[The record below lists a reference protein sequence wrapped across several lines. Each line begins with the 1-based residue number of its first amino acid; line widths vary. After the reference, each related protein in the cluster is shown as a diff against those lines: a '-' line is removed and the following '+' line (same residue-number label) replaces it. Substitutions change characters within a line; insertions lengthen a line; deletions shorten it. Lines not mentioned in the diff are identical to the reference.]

1 MQMCLRQECRMPF
14 PTVHAPRHFWKLAL
28 FGTSLL
34 TLMLCRTALAQ
45 LVPTPLVRF
54 AELDI
59 EQARLDAFR
68 KAAREN
74 AEASL
79 LEPGILAFHAAAEKD
94 NPGHVRVLEMYVDA
108 QAYRAHV
115 QTPHFQKFRAETDA
129 MVLRRELHEVVPV
142 RLAAKASLNR
152 QPLVR
157 VAELTIDP
165 AQLHAYKDAVTEEIA
180 TSIRIEPG
188 VLGIYAVAL
197 KEQPT
202 QLRFFEIYADDAA
215 YREHIDSPHFKKYI
229 EATKSMI
236 ASRKL
241 MEAEPIILGLPS
253 R

>member
-1 MQMCLRQECRMPF
+1 MPF
-14 PTVHAPRHFWKLAL
+14 PTIRAPRHFWKLAL
-28 FGTSLL
+28 FGTPLL
-34 TLMLCRTALAQ
+34 TLALSETALAQ
-45 LVPTPLVRF
+45 PISTPLVRF
-54 AELDI
+54 AELDVDKT
-59 EQARLDAFR
+59 RLDDFR

-74 AEASL
+74 AEASM
-79 LEPGILAFHAAAEKD
+79 LEPGVLAFHAAAEKD
-94 NPGHVRVLEMYVDA
+94 NPGRVRVFEMYVDA

-129 MVLRRELHEVVPV
+129 MMLRRELHEVVPV
-142 RLAAKASLNR
+142 RLGAKESLSG

-165 AQLHAYKDAVTEEIA
+165 AQLEAYKDAVTEEID

-215 YREHIDSPHFKKYI
+215 YRQHIDSPHFKKYV
-229 EATKSMI
+229 ETTKSMI

-241 MEAEPIILGLPS
+241 IEAQPVALGLSS